1 MVKIHVVDCSRF
13 RSQKEHELSYNSFV
27 DADRFS
33 NVGMTAKTNLQYL
46 LDVNNITED
55 QTNSINEMLNKDYMK
70 VHEDMFESIGINS
83 IFHGTKYGFRFSLTT
98 KSIFEIGEVT
108 TQEIISK
115 KKKLFPWKKVQT
127 ITNKVITLEE
137 LCNDPHFDNF
147 DSSIKTIKK
156 EKLLPNRFHD
166 SKTKH
171 VGLSISINDA
181 PLLPHR
187 WINDNKFFET
197 LIEEGKM
204 FEKVIQEIY
213 QLYGYDSNPDLN
225 LFFSHSS
232 IHSIKS
238 FNISEVNDRKLIT
251 LVEFD
256 LKKEMEK
263 ISSQIP
269 GIDELTH
276 KIGEG
281 GNRECYAGLMKG
293 KEIVISIMKEDRI
306 RKDAWQNEI
315 DAFWELNHEAIIGYV
330 HNPGTLSDGR
340 PYIIMKQ
347 FAKGENL
354 EDYVLKHGPLTT
366 KQFKTVFYGDEKE
379 SIPGVISA
387 LIYTHKK
394 GIYHQDLTLKNIL
407 IETDEKDKIVRAKIG
422 DWESAR
428 FLGKEQEQEVHE
440 SLGSPA
446 YVLNSLSDEEKDK
459 FSLGVCMYVAF
470 TGFNP
475 LLGVPFQK
483 AKTGN
488 SAENRSKL
496 VTKMQETYEQLKTD
510 LDMQKQMG
518 NRLGKSL
525 WVGSYRH
532 ILGLINQNEGFCH
545 LPTDSSGL
553 DISDPDHERRVKE
566 YFAANELPA

>member
-1 MVKIHVVDCSRF
+1 MVNIGIINSSGLTGFEDGVRLLREGNRYKDVHFIKLTPTYFHLDEVIKAD
-13 RSQKEHELSYNSFV
+13 ESFV
-27 DADRFS
+27 EKLKVSLPTEQERNNFFDYFS
-33 NVGMTAKTNLQYL
+33 EIEITPQFMG
-46 LDVNNITED
+46 LD
-55 QTNSINEMLNKDYMK
+55 
-70 VHEDMFESIGINS
+70 
-83 IFHGTKYGFRFSLTT
+83 YGFSYKIITKDIFRKEQLTKTIVEQEKRRFGF
-98 KSIFEIGEVT
+98 KKEV
-108 TQEIISK
+108 K
-115 KKKLFPWKKVQT
+115 KEVLLS
-127 ITNKVITLEE
+127 LEE
-137 LCNDPHFDNF
+137 LCGENPLSDYHTEMRSRGPDKFEIEVNDINPNLLHLGIKINSNDDPRLNYVWNGYDDFLGNLLEEGKKFEQLIDNVYKLKYKKALSF
-147 DSSIKTIKK
+147 TLFLGHPRGGDIKKINLREISNRSILDIKTIREKDEMKK
-156 EKLLPNRFHD
+156 IAAE
-166 SKTKH
+166 
-171 VGLSISINDA
+171 
-181 PLLPHR
+181 
-187 WINDNKFFET
+187 
-197 LIEEGKM
+197 
-204 FEKVIQEIY
+204 IQ
-213 QLYGYDSNPDLN
+213 
-225 LFFSHSS
+225 
-232 IHSIKS
+232 
-238 FNISEVNDRKLIT
+238 
-251 LVEFD
+251 
-256 LKKEMEK
+256 
-263 ISSQIP
+263 

-281 GNRECYAGLMKG
+281 GNRECYSGLMQG
-293 KEIVISIMKEDRI
+293 KPVVVSIMKEDRI

-330 HNPGTLSDGR
+330 HNPGTLTDGR

-347 FAKGENL
+347 FGKGENL
-354 EDYVLKHGPLTT
+354 EDYVLKHGPLTM
-366 KQFKTVFYGDEKE
+366 KQFKKVFYGDEE
-379 SIPGVISA
+379 ENIPGVISGLHHA
-387 LIYTHKK
+387 HKK